1 MYRAI
6 KYIEKI
12 SAIPNFS
19 RISKFSEILTIVNYE
34 TTILPTV
41 RTDPIFSGS
50 RTFPIIYLYSEYRR
64 VIKKKKKKEKNG
76 VDLEVF
82 ESFGRQRT
90 FGMCVININLRKVI
104 FKYSL
109 QPQIQKVVEN
119 DFYYF
124 LRNFD

>member
-64 VIKKKKKKEKNG
+64 VIKKKKKKKKKMELILKSSNLS
-76 VDLEVF
+76 VDREL
-82 ESFGRQRT
+82 SA
-90 FGMCVININLRKVI
+90 CV
-104 FKYSL
+104 
-109 QPQIQKVVEN
+109 
-119 DFYYF
+119 
-124 LRNFD
+124 

>member
-1 MYRAI
+1 M
-6 KYIEKI
+6 E
-12 SAIPNFS
+12 
-19 RISKFSEILTIVNYE
+19 L
-34 TTILPTV
+34 
-41 RTDPIFSGS
+41 IFKSS
-50 RTFPIIYLYSEYRR
+50 NLYL
-64 VIKKKKKKEKNG
+64 
-76 VDLEVF
+76 
-82 ESFGRQRT
+82 QRT